1 MRKIIST
8 LVILFF
14 ITTNLLAQNDGG
26 GDFLRSIGKMYVVV
40 AVIVTIFIGIISF
53 LIFIERRISGL
64 EKQINEE

>member
-8 LVILFF
+8 LVIMLF
-14 ITTNLLAQNDGG
+14 IASNLLAANEGG
-26 GDFLRSIGKMYVVV
+26 SDFLRSMGKMYVVV